1 MPRRCGCH
9 RMYPVLRMQ
18 TCRMKS
24 WILALCFGDLSNNR
38 ADHKRTVV
46 STGVGGASAC
56 DHFSVPHSKTFQSS
70 ALTDQSEVY
79 SALEKTVV
87 VAIKIGAVSFS
98 VCVKTE
104 MRLGGTDRLIKDLSV
119 SKRLLHPVTPLSHT
133 FWVKRRVVPLL
144 KQNRFQSI
152 GSAPDKFQTAP
163 MRLTF
168 LYFLFLCMNWM
179 VFRRSSS

>member
-1 MPRRCGCH
+1 MIIFL
-9 RMYPVLRMQ
+9 Y
-18 TCRMKS
+18 
-24 WILALCFGDLSNNR
+24 
-38 ADHKRTVV
+38 
-46 STGVGGASAC
+46 
-56 DHFSVPHSKTFQSS
+56 HSKTFQSS

-133 FWVKRRVVPLL
+133 FGVKRRVVPLL

-168 LYFLFLCMNWM
+168 LYFLFLCMN
-179 VFRRSSS
+179 